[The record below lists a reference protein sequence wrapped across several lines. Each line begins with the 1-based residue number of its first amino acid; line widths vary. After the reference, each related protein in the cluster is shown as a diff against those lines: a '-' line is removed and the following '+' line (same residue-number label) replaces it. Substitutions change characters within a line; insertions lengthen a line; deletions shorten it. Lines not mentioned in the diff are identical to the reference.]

1 MSEENKPAEQTES
14 PLEYF
19 VQPYLQ
25 AYEGA
30 PIHRIAPKMGRNDI
44 CPLKNVKFKK
54 CCGAKNVDFC
64 QKLLADYFESQLK
77 KNGS

>member
-1 MSEENKPAEQTES
+1 MSEEKAPEQIVS

-54 CCGAKNVDFC
+54 CCGANNLDFC
-64 QKLLADYFESQLK
+64 QMLLANYFESQLK
-77 KNGS
+77 KNAS

>member
-1 MSEENKPAEQTES
+1 MSEEKAPEQIES

-25 AYEGA
+25 AYESA

-44 CPLKNVKFKK
+44 CPLKNIKFKK
-54 CCGAKNVDFC
+54 CCGANDLDFC
-64 QKLLADYFESQLK
+64 QKLLANYFESQLK
-77 KNGS
+77 KNAS

>member
-1 MSEENKPAEQTES
+1 MSEEISHKAEDS

-25 AYEGA
+25 GYEGG
-30 PIHRIAPKMGRNDI
+30 PIHRIAPKMGRNDV
-44 CPLKNVKFKK
+44 CPLKNIKFKK
-54 CCGAKNVDFC
+54 CCGANNIDFC
-64 QKLLADYFESQLK
+64 QKLLANYFESQLK